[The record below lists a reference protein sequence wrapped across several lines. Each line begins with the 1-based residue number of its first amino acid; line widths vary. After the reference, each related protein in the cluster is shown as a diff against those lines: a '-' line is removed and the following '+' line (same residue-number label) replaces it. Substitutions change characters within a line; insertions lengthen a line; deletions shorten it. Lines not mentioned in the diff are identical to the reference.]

1 MKYPF
6 ALLLVIPLALACT
19 RMEYDTSD
27 GVNHELTLFER
38 QLTVPVGSIGPVT
51 LETVL
56 GSLNSIPVV
65 GSLVSEM
72 LKVDEQGLFYMESS
86 GDIF

>member
-1 MKYPF
+1 MLRIFVLSLLRRIRLNIMKYPF

-38 QLTVPVGSIGPVT
+38 QLTVPVDI
-51 LETVL
+51 TV
-56 GSLNSIPVV
+56 SNPISKSVAAT
-65 GSLVSEM
+65 
-72 LKVDEQGLFYMESS
+72 SS
-86 GDIF
+86 